1 MSVTVLNSS
10 LKDNNLTGQ
19 RTISRRSFIAGT
31 AVAAPMILS
40 SGVLA
45 ANGRPG
51 ANDRI
56 VTGHIG
62 VGGKGSSH
70 LKSIPENVG
79 ALCDVDSIQVEKAAT
94 LLDRKVPIYSDYR
107 HLLERKDIDAV
118 VIASPDHWHALMM
131 IHACQ
136 AGKDVYVEKPACKY
150 IEEGRAMVNA
160 AKKYKRVVQVGSQ
173 GRNHPGAETLRKFLQ
188 DGMIGRVTRVE
199 CWHNDN
205 PVGGD
210 PLKTGNPPANL
221 DWDMWLGPAQGR
233 PFNPD
238 YCHKNFRWILDLG
251 GGQIRDRGAH
261 VFNLVS
267 WFLDLDRTGPSEI
280 TASGKRPTEGIWNCP
295 TNFKVSYE
303 YKKPNLTIEWSQ
315 PGVRAADFEFGAVY
329 HGTKGKTIVRGGD
342 GRVFLDEQ
350 VEAYAQANNLEYTLP
365 KGVPAHSLNL
375 QNWFDCIKTR
385 KTPIMDIE
393 SGHRVASMCILAN
406 LAYRLE
412 RPIEW
417 NARRERFDKDKAAN
431 LLLGSPGRGKYHI

>member
-1 MSVTVLNSS
+1 
-10 LKDNNLTGQ
+10 
-19 RTISRRSFIAGT
+19 
-31 AVAAPMILS
+31 MILS

-62 VGGKGSSH
+62 VGGKGSGH
-70 LKSIPENVG
+70 LRSIPEHVG
-79 ALCDVDSIQVEKAAT
+79 ALCDVDAHQVEKAAK
-94 LLDRKVPIYSDYR
+94 LVNRDVPIYSDYR

-118 VIASPDHWHALMM
+118 VIASPDHWHALTM

-160 AKKYKRVVQVGSQ
+160 AKRYDSIVQVGSQ
-173 GRNHPGAETLRKFLQ
+173 GRCHPGAAVLKQFLS
-188 DGMIGRVTRVE
+188 DGEIGRVTHVE

-210 PLKTGNPPANL
+210 ASKTGSPPPHL
-221 DWDMWLGPAQGR
+221 DWDMWLGPAASR
-233 PFNPD
+233 SFNPD
-238 YCHKNFRWILDLG
+238 ICHRTFRWMLDLG

-261 VFNLVS
+261 VFNLIS
-267 WFLDLDRTGPSEI
+267 WILGLDRTGPSKI
-280 TASGKRPTEGIWNCP
+280 SATGKRPTEGIWDCP
-295 TNFKVSYE
+295 THFEVSYE
-303 YKKPNLTIEWSQ
+303 FRKPNITIHWAQ

-329 HGTKGKTIVRGGD
+329 HGTQGKAIVRGGD
-342 GRVFLDEQ
+342 GRVFPDDQIIE
-350 VEAYAQANNLEYTLP
+350 YARAKGMEYELP
-365 KGVPAHSLNL
+365 QGVRAHDINL
-375 QNWFDCIKTR
+375 QNWLDSIKTR
-385 KTPIMDIE
+385 KRPIMDIE

-412 RPIEW
+412 RPLEW
-417 NARRERFDKDKAAN
+417 NARRERFDKDKSAN
-431 LLLGSPGRGKYHI
+431 LLLASPGRGKYRLES

>member
-1 MSVTVLNSS
+1 
-10 LKDNNLTGQ
+10 
-19 RTISRRSFIAGT
+19 
-31 AVAAPMILS
+31 MILS

-79 ALCDVDSIQVEKAAT
+79 ALCDVDALQLGKAAAG
-94 LLDRKVPIYSDYR
+94 LDRKVPVYSDYR
-107 HLLERKDIDAV
+107 RLLERKDIDAV
-118 VIASPDHWHALMM
+118 VIATPDHWHALMM

-136 AGKDVYVEKPACKY
+136 AGKDVYVEKPACKT

-160 AKKYKRVVQVGSQ
+160 AKRYKRVVQVGSQ
-173 GRNHPGAETLRKFLQ
+173 GRNHPGAAVLREFIQK
-188 DGMIGRVTRVE
+188 GNIGRVNRVE

-210 PLKTGNPPANL
+210 PLKMGTPPPNL
-221 DWDMWLGPAQGR
+221 DWDMWLGPAAGR
-233 PFNPD
+233 AYNPD

-261 VFNLVS
+261 VFNLIS
-267 WFLDLDRTGPSEI
+267 WTLGLDRTGPARVEATGNVPES
-280 TASGKRPTEGIWNCP
+280 GIWNCP
-295 TNFKVSYE
+295 TNFKVSYRFN
-303 YKKPNLTIEWSQ
+303 KPEVTINWSQ
-315 PGVRAADFEFGAVY
+315 PGVKAADFEFGAVY
-329 HGTKGKTIVRGGD
+329 YGTKGKTIMRGGD

-350 VEAYAQANNLEYTLP
+350 VIEYATALDRKYTLP
-365 KGVPAHSLNL
+365 KGVPAHSINL
-375 QNWFDCIKTR
+375 RNWFDCIKTR

-412 RPIEW
+412 RPVVW
-417 NARRERFDKDKAAN
+417 DARQERFKGDDAAN
-431 LLLGSPGRGKYHI
+431 LLLGSPGRGIWHI